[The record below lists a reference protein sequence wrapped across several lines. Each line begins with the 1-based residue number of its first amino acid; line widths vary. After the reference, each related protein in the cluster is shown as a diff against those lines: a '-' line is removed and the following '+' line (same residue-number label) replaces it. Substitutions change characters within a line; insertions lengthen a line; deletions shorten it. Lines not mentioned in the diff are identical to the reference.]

1 MSSAYDKVLQR
12 LQAYR
17 QTQKLNQDSMSQIMG
32 VTQSHYS
39 KMETGK
45 IVITG
50 EELKNFDSHGF
61 DVDYLITGE
70 NSVCTVLNGYLEQCR
85 EETKA
90 DFLQLLVW
98 AVHQGARVSGTEKAA
113 QPFDYAKEIEFLRYK
128 AFSTVSDKSIWYKV
142 RKANDLTQNQMADV
156 LDIGV
161 KRYREIE
168 KGRLSVN
175 AELMTALYENL
186 GYPPSMIFYEDVQN
200 ISRLNKMWDGFGKGM
215 KEELEEF
222 LKKGLELCNRI

>member
-98 AVHQGARVSGTEKAA
+98 AVHQGARVSGKEKAA

-142 RKANDLTQNQMADV
+142 RKANDL
-156 LDIGV
+156 

>member
-90 DFLQLLVW
+90 DFL
-98 AVHQGARVSGTEKAA
+98 
-113 QPFDYAKEIEFLRYK
+113 
-128 AFSTVSDKSIWYKV
+128 
-142 RKANDLTQNQMADV
+142 
-156 LDIGV
+156 
-161 KRYREIE
+161 
-168 KGRLSVN
+168 RL
-175 AELMTALYENL
+175 
-186 GYPPSMIFYEDVQN
+186 
-200 ISRLNKMWDGFGKGM
+200 
-215 KEELEEF
+215 
-222 LKKGLELCNRI
+222 